1 MEKRVVGVE
10 KEIRRLGP
18 LSRKKDLCSDG
29 RGGGGRICDPRAG
42 RRATRRKEDP
52 PAKERSDVFGWAGP
66 MMAVTDRSWRRFAR
80 LYTEMVDNALVENA
94 PFLSARGPG
103 VAARRED
110 PGSIGEATSLA
121 LGSLGERYVNVGARV
136 PAGECP
142 PATVATKNSFGARFM
157 LRLKR
162 VWRPVWCIVS
172 EMVRRSSVPVS
183 VKHRLG
189 TDVGGLKYEANNTTP
204 AAKPRPKQTSTTP
217 AAKSRPKQ
225 TATTPAAPSS
235 SAASEN
241 RHRTSSRKLLGIGD
255 HRHAAGPSVSFST
268 PVLVGGPPQCFRPH
282 PRENRESST
291 PMTRSLETAGTNS
304 SATATCT
311 SGSTLRGRRPPSIVS
326 PLPRRDLRQPSRLP
340 RQHPRTA
347 SRGCR
352 ANDDEPFFSPHAE
365 RSCAHD
371 CSSDVAG
378 FGRADFP
385 LVSCGPGSSCLP
397 PLGLDGRPCS
407 GARVAGGACVRRRW
421 ADPLGRYPHPPGRVA
436 PAPPAGCLPRVQP
449 GRGAG
454 GRLSSPACAGVGGSV

>member
-217 AAKSRPKQ
+217 APPRSSVRDSTPDQLKEAPRHRRPSPGS
-225 TATTPAAPSS
+225 ASFGVPLDRHPSS
-235 SAASEN
+235 STA
-241 RHRTSSRKLLGIGD
+241 R
-255 HRHAAGPSVSFST
+255 
-268 PVLVGGPPQCFRPH
+268 
-282 PRENRESST
+282 
-291 PMTRSLETAGTNS
+291 RSAFGLIPT
-304 SATATCT
+304 
-311 SGSTLRGRRPPSIVS
+311 
-326 PLPRRDLRQPSRLP
+326 
-340 RQHPRTA
+340 
-347 SRGCR
+347 
-352 ANDDEPFFSPHAE
+352 
-365 RSCAHD
+365 
-371 CSSDVAG
+371 
-378 FGRADFP
+378 GRA
-385 LVSCGPGSSCLP
+385 
-397 PLGLDGRPCS
+397 
-407 GARVAGGACVRRRW
+407 RRR
-421 ADPLGRYPHPPGRVA
+421 
-436 PAPPAGCLPRVQP
+436 
-449 GRGAG
+449 
-454 GRLSSPACAGVGGSV
+454 